1 MAAVRCRCRNLGTE
15 LDYDWTDS
23 AAAWW
28 SVKWSNR
35 NMKMIL
41 QTNVFNG
48 RRYSKFNYNTPHEY
62 FHAVIS
68 SCFVLSFS
76 ISHLSSFTFTLFN
89 QFQKN
94 INLIQLHKI
103 IAIKNNF
110 CFVHSCLSS
119 DYMSHDWTGNQCTD
133 KYLFWSELNIEY

>member
-1 MAAVRCRCRNLGTE
+1 
-15 LDYDWTDS
+15 
-23 AAAWW
+23 
-28 SVKWSNR
+28 
-35 NMKMIL
+35 MKMIL

-48 RRYSKFNYNTPHEY
+48 RRYSKFTSLYSKFNYNTPHEY

-110 CFVHSCLSS
+110 CFVPSCLSS

-133 KYLFWSELNIEY
+133 KYLFWSESNNEYYLCCKIYSNNIQKF